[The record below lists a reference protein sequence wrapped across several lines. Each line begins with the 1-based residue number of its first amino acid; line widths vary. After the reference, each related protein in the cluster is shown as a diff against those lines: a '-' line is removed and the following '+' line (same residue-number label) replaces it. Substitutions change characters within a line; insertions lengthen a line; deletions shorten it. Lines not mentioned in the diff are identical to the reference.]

1 MKLHG
6 PGDTFTEN
14 PGCRHIISDNAST
27 TESATMA
34 VTMIVDTKV
43 VDENGIQGLVVIDEK
58 YREMVK
64 QAQQK
69 KWAEGSARGI
79 NTC

>member
-1 MKLHG
+1 MNDDPMKLHG

-69 KWAEGSARGI
+69 K
-79 NTC
+79 